1 VTQAEKFLAFVQ
13 QRKMPVEPDAEI
25 IVRIENNRLVI
36 SRCWEIPQPTR
47 DDGATSPTLFM
58 EQVRPIKSVKSVR

>member
-1 VTQAEKFLAFVQ
+1 MTQAEKFMAFVQ

-47 DDGATSPTLFM
+47 EDGASSPTLVR
-58 EQVRPIKSVKSVR
+58 EQARSITSGKSVR

>member
-1 VTQAEKFLAFVQ
+1 
-13 QRKMPVEPDAEI
+13 MPVEPDAEI

-36 SRCWEIPQPTR
+36 SRCWKIPQPTR

-58 EQVRPIKSVKSVR
+58 EQARPIKSAKSIR